1 MDFIKK
7 MFSLIVGL
15 MAVYIIYQDI
25 TQENIH
31 SQKEDEVVRDASSS
45 STIYHVIPIKV
56 QPDDTVLSIVERIN
70 PQLHQDL
77 DVNRILS
84 DFQLSN
90 PNSDPFSLSPGE
102 IYYFPKYY

>member
-1 MDFIKK
+1 M
-7 MFSLIVGL
+7 VCL

-25 TQENIH
+25 TQEDIY
-31 SQKEDEVVRDASSS
+31 SRKEDEVVRDAPS
-45 STIYHVIPIKV
+45 STFYHVIPIKV
-56 QPDDTVLSIVERIN
+56 QADDTVLSIVERIN
-70 PQLHQDL
+70 PQLHQEL

-102 IYYFPKYY
+102 IYYFPKYN

>member
-7 MFSLIVGL
+7 MISLIACF
-15 MAVYIIYQDI
+15 MAIYIIYQDI

-31 SQKEDEVVRDASSS
+31 SQKEGEAVRDAPS

-56 QPDDTVLSIVERIN
+56 QADDTVLSIVERIN

-77 DVNRILS
+77 DVSQILS